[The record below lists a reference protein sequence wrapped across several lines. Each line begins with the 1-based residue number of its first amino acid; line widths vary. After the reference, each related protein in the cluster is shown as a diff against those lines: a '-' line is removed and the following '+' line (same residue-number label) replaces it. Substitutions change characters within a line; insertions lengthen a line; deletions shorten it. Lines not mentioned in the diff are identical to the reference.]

1 MDFCDL
7 NFGCPID
14 VVCRCAG
21 ATGSQGYISSN
32 LSCVSTPRL
41 ARQHRLARSPAQH
54 CKPSDQH
61 SPLHTASLSRC
72 AARVRGRRAC
82 SSRSAWSRLCA
93 QCPPSCPALSHSR
106 CARCATQALATCL
119 AQHSW
124 CGALLPVQLRSS
136 MCQCWPVESRSHF
149 HLLLLFTKICALRS
163 LPCRATTTDR
173 TLRTRWCQRPL
184 AGARPPSR
192 STAARASSATPSE
205 AAWRGHG
212 PGTAGLG

>member
-41 ARQHRLARSPAQH
+41 GRQHRLARSPAQH

-61 SPLHTASLSRC
+61 THPCILPRCPGVQQGCGVGVPAQAAAHGADCAHNVHTAVLPAHIQDAQGAPLRRLLHAVRSSVGHFGPSR
-72 AARVRGRRAC
+72 AG
-82 SSRSAWSRLCA
+82 
-93 QCPPSCPALSHSR
+93 ALS
-106 CARCATQALATCL
+106 TC
-119 AQHSW
+119 
-124 CGALLPVQLRSS
+124 
-136 MCQCWPVESRSHF
+136 
-149 HLLLLFTKICALRS
+149 LLLLTKVCALRS
-163 LPCRATTTDR
+163 APCRATTTGR

-205 AAWRGHG
+205 AACGGDG
-212 PGTAGLG
+212 PGTAGLE